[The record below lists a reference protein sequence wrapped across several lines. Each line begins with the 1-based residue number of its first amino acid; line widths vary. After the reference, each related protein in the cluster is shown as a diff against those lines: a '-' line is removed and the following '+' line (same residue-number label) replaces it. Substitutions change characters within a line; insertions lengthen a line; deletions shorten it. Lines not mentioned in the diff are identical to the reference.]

1 MSSTSIAWGMAALL
15 AIVSFNV
22 AARQP
27 TSAGTGTAA
36 TDAAVAPA
44 PAVASAPIPLAGADA
59 AAVMVPSAPDAWGG
73 PRTGDEATLSD
84 RIASYRINA
93 TLDPVKH
100 TITGRQKLTWRNRSD
115 RPVDAVYLHLYLNAF
130 SGPGSTF
137 FTEMREQRSGFR
149 SGVGMDEGEWGYI
162 ELRKVEQAGVPVRW
176 TFVQPDGGPATD
188 RTVVRLDLPQPVAP
202 GASTTLDIDFFDQLP
217 RVTARTGY
225 FGSFHLVAQWF
236 PKIAVLELP
245 GERGATAP
253 RWNAHEFHLH
263 SEFYADFG
271 LYDVT
276 LTVPEGYTV
285 GATGKLR
292 GKPVAEGGM
301 VSHRYVQ
308 GDVHDFAWT
317 ADNRYAE
324 PLTGSFRRADGR
336 EVGVRV
342 LFHPEYASNA
352 QPVLQATIDSLK
364 YFGETLGPYPY
375 ETVTAV
381 VPPYDA
387 AEAGGMEY
395 PTFFTA
401 SSYDNVAPGTLQR
414 YLLDFVTIHEF
425 GHGYFY
431 GILASN
437 EFEEPWLDEGLN
449 EFWNQRMLVA
459 RKQDI
464 DPVPS
469 WLRALGVSGPI
480 SVVEQHRMGAQLGE
494 PLDGLGQNSWSRYSS
509 SSYGTV
515 YSRTA
520 VLMTDLESR
529 LGSEVLERAFK
540 TYYQRWKFRHPS
552 SADLREVLAEVSGRR
567 DLVERMFA
575 HHVYDASLV
584 DDRVASLHSTEVLP
598 QPGLVQFKGRRVEL
612 TRAALDK
619 AIADK
624 RAQWDKAHP
633 DAEDGT
639 GPFPYRTRV
648 DLRRDGIAVPQ
659 WVRIDFADGTHQVAR
674 WDDDRPWTRLE
685 FTSRAKAVSARID
698 PADAVYMDADKLDDG
713 HSVEADGRA
722 SRRWSADFAALLQT
736 FYALLVTL

>member
-15 AIVSFNV
+15 AIVSF
-22 AARQP
+22 
-27 TSAGTGTAA
+27 T
-36 TDAAVAPA
+36 AVAQQA
-44 PAVASAPIPLAGADA
+44 PPDPIALAAADA
-59 AAVMVPSAPDAWGG
+59 AAVTVPSAADAWGG
-73 PRTGDEATLSD
+73 PRTGDEPTLSD
-84 RIASYRINA
+84 RVANYRIHA
-93 TLDPVKH
+93 TLDPVAH
-100 TITGRQKLTWRNRSD
+100 TITGRQQLTWRNRSD

-137 FTEMREQRSGFR
+137 FTEMRTLRSGFR
-149 SGVGMDEGEWGYI
+149 SGVDMDEGDWGYI
-162 ELRKVEQAGVPVRW
+162 ELKKVEQAGAPVRW

-225 FGSFHLVAQWF
+225 YGSFHLVAQWF

-245 GERGATAP
+245 GERGATSP

-285 GATGKLR
+285 GATGKLQGR
-292 GKPVAEGGM
+292 PVANGGM

-317 ADNRYAE
+317 ADNRYAK
-324 PLTGSFRRADGR
+324 PLTGTFRRADGR
-336 EVGVRV
+336 EVDVRV

-352 QPVLQATIDSLK
+352 QPVLQATLDSLK

-375 ETVTAV
+375 DTVTAV
-381 VPPYDA
+381 VPPHNAD
-387 AEAGGMEY
+387 EAGGMEY

-401 SSYDNVAPGTLQR
+401 SSYDEVRPGTIQR
-414 YLLDFVTIHEF
+414 TLLDFVTIHEF

-459 RKQDI
+459 NDQGVVDV
-464 DPVPS
+464 VPP
-469 WLRALGVSGPI
+469 WLRKLGVNLPL
-480 SVVEQHRMGAQLGE
+480 SVLAQHRLGAALGE
-494 PLDGLGQNSWSRYSS
+494 PLDGLGQNSWNRYSS
-509 SSYGTV
+509 GSYGTV

-529 LGSEVLERAFK
+529 LGSDVLERAFG

-552 SADLREVLAEVSGRR
+552 TADLREVLAEVSGERA
-567 DLVERMFA
+567 LVERLFA
-575 HHVYDASLV
+575 RHVYDASPV
-584 DDRVASLHSTEVLP
+584 DDRVVSLHSQEILP
-598 QPGLVQFKGRRVEL
+598 QPGRVMFQGRQVEV
-612 TRAALDK
+612 TAEQLDK
-619 AIADK
+619 AIADHRK
-624 RAQWDKAHP
+624 TWEAAHP
-633 DAEDGT
+633 DASDGI
-639 GPFPYRTRV
+639 GAFPYRTQV
-648 DLRRDGIAVPQ
+648 VLRRDGVAVSQ
-659 WVRIDFADGTHQVAR
+659 VLRVDFADGSHQTMR
-674 WDDDRPWTRLE
+674 WDNGREWARFE
-685 FTSRAKAVSARID
+685 FTTPARAVSARID
-698 PADAVYMDADKLDDG
+698 GGNAVYLDRDKLDDG
-713 HSVEADGRA
+713 RTLQADSRA

-736 FYALLVTL
+736 FHALLVTL